1 MGRKPP
7 YPISVMKSVRSDG
20 SIYVFVTYCNSTGE
34 EYTHQ
39 LTFATEMQA
48 DNYIET
54 KILPHIRKKP

>member
-1 MGRKPP
+1 MGSKPP
-7 YPISVMKSVRSDG
+7 YPVSVMKSVRSDG
-20 SIYVFVTYCNSTGE
+20 SIYVFVTYRNSAGG

-54 KILPHIRKKP
+54 KILPNIPKES